1 MDTKSELS
9 LPVWLQER
17 SLPDSISLQIITMN
31 QDVIFS
37 SKGKWLHPLLDAK
50 TYIDEHALDASKL
63 VLHDRIA
70 GRAAAALAVYIG
82 FGMVKVDMMSRL
94 AETVYI
100 RYHIPYVAH
109 TLVDRILCRTEDE
122 IDDSMDLTTIYN
134 RIVERAQRAK
144 S

>member
-17 SLPDSISLQIITMN
+17 SLPHAISLQIITMD
-31 QDVIFS
+31 QEVIFS
-37 SKGKWLHPLLDAK
+37 SEGKWLHPLLDAK
-50 TYIDEHALDASKL
+50 IFIDRHGLDASAL

-122 IDDSMDLTTIYN
+122 IDDNMDLSAIYKL
-134 RIVERAQRAK
+134 IVERAQKAK